1 LILRTNLMEKVDL
14 ATAIRKLD
22 KRSPDT
28 FPKKTKIGT
37 FIYGNFYVDVNI
49 DDFGKINYKT
59 RSGNILTELIV
70 SDESKKAKVV
80 VWGSDPNQ
88 RNLGMIHDLMPKR
101 IRIIR
106 PVRPSEVYR
115 RPPWN
120 VDLWVHEEISMIK
133 VLRLRD
139 WYYDEDEGFED
150 YFGLH
155 ENPPSA
161 TADEESMCPLWRV
174 CPHLGEDPDKCDGR
188 DDYTMCPHYSNLA
201 EKKIIDN
208 FISGLLWIY
217 DEDEG

>member
-1 LILRTNLMEKVDL
+1 MEKVDL
-14 ATAIRKLD
+14 DTAIRKLD

-28 FPKKTKIGT
+28 FLKKTKIGT
-37 FIYGNFYVDVNI
+37 FVYGNFYVDVNV
-49 DDFGKINYKT
+49 DYFGKINYKT

-70 SDESKKAKVV
+70 SDESRRAKVV

-133 VLRLRD
+133 VLRLQD
-139 WYYDEDEGFED
+139 WYYDYYDDDRLDD
-150 YFGLH
+150 YL
-155 ENPPSA
+155 
-161 TADEESMCPLWRV
+161 EESLCPFWRE
-174 CPHLGEDPDKCDGR
+174 CPYFDKYPGRCDGP
-188 DDYTMCPHYSNLA
+188 DNYTKCPHYNY
-201 EKKIIDN
+201 DQ
-208 FISGLLWIY
+208 LWTY
-217 DEDEG
+217 DEDEYEEF